1 MIDVFEAA
9 LKTLRTG
16 ESVALATIVRSHG
29 STPRA
34 MGAKMLVFPD
44 GRIVGS
50 IGGGAMENQVIEE
63 AGSALKNGMPKMVR
77 YKLKEVEPGHLG
89 VCGGENDIFI
99 DVISGEKTT
108 PYCGR
113 RSSRS
118 ATLETGRFPGD
129 GCGSI

>member
-34 MGAKMLVFPD
+34 IGAKMLVFPD

-50 IGGGAMENQVIEE
+50 VGGGAMENQVIEE
-63 AGSALKNGMPKMVR
+63 AGSALKNACPKWCNIS
-77 YKLKEVEPGHLG
+77 LK
-89 VCGGENDIFI
+89 
-99 DVISGEKTT
+99 K
-108 PYCGR
+108 
-113 RSSRS
+113 
-118 ATLETGRFPGD
+118 
-129 GCGSI
+129 